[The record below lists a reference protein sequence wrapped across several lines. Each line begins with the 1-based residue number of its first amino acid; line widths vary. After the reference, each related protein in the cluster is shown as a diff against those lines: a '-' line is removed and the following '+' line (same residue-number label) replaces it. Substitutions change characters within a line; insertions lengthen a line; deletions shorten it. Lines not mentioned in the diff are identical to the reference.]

1 MADGVTIAADVKPP
15 RLTWRLVMLGLA
27 VTGWLAGFTILRQLG
42 TWTPFALIGPGLA
55 ALSLASDEGTRALM
69 RPSGRAL
76 VVGLVVGL
84 LMVVA
89 THAAFALLAAMLPSA
104 RAATIELLALLNVGG
119 FSAPARAGL
128 IAVIASSEEVLF
140 RGALLD
146 NRRSALALATVYAL
160 MMLPL
165 GSGLLIAC
173 AFGCAIV
180 WGALR
185 VATRSLIAP
194 IAAHVA
200 WDLGV
205 LVAWPLV

>member
-15 RLTWRLVMLGLA
+15 NPIWRLVMLGLA
-27 VTGWLAGFTILRQLG
+27 VAGWLAGFTILRQLG

-55 ALSLASDEGTRALM
+55 ALSLASDAATRALL
-69 RPSGRAL
+69 RPSTRAL
-76 VVGLVVGL
+76 AVGVAAGL
-84 LMVVA
+84 LMVA
-89 THAAFALLAAMLPSA
+89 STHAAFVLLAKILPAA
-104 RAATIELLALLNVGG
+104 RTATIHLFAVLNVGG

-146 NRRSALALATVYAL
+146 SRRSALALATVYAL
-160 MMLPL
+160 TMLPL

-194 IAAHVA
+194 IVAHVV

-205 LVAWPLV
+205 LVVWPLV